1 MTQKK
6 QTNNPSP
13 LILCATKDQCGSV
26 LIYILVAVALLAA
39 LTVSL
44 MDSSGQQS
52 QSQNATN
59 LITDLEGQI
68 ELASA
73 ALSECVLSHPN
84 QDSELTAVEQNN
96 PPYPINPA
104 DSYFDTQ
111 SADPGSDTDNN
122 VANIRCP
129 GNPGGDGSNNQNHAR
144 IFGGSSGK
152 FMPPHPPLFGEWD
165 YYNGA
170 DGVAITIASDKTD
183 PYIADALAKLNDK
196 YAQCE
201 AEVIDR
207 RSSGALNI
215 TSDTIAAS
223 GPRQCAAGSICFR
236 YWLILKPTA
245 IHADSPDCP

>member
-1 MTQKK
+1 MI
-6 QTNNPSP
+6 NN
-13 LILCATKDQCGSV
+13 KNMKVRGQRGSV

-52 QSQNATN
+52 QSQNASG
-59 LITDLEGQI
+59 LVSEIDGQI
-68 ELASA
+68 GLISA

-84 QDSELTAVEQNN
+84 QDSELTATEQKNA
-96 PPYPINPA
+96 PYPINPA

-111 SADPGSDTDNN
+111 NADPGSDANNN

-129 GNPGGDGSNNQNHAR
+129 GNPGGDGSNNQDHAR

-152 FMPPHPPLFGEWD
+152 FMPPHPALFGDWD

-201 AEVIDR
+201 AEIIDR
-207 RSSGALNI
+207 RSLGALNI
-215 TSDTIAAS
+215 TSDTIGAA
-223 GPRQCAAGSICFR
+223 GPRQCGAGEICFR
-236 YWLILKPTA
+236 YWIILKPTA
-245 IHADSPDCP
+245 IHQDSPDCP